1 MQPPHDAMDQLLCRV
16 SAPVLSLC
24 SRLKALHSSF
34 IAKATLPPMLL
45 LSESTISHFH

>member
-24 SRLKALHSSF
+24 SPKALHSSF